1 MSQAEH
7 PQANGSK
14 VGSSNGLTSILF
26 QLRFLNVDAMIKG
39 SIQKAVIQL
48 EDKKDNSQRPTERIK
63 ILHSLLFH
71 TQHGGT
77 CE

>member
-1 MSQAEH
+1 
-7 PQANGSK
+7 
-14 VGSSNGLTSILF
+14 
-26 QLRFLNVDAMIKG
+26 MIKG

-63 ILHSLLFH
+63 ILHNLLFH
-71 TQHGGT
+71 AQSSGT